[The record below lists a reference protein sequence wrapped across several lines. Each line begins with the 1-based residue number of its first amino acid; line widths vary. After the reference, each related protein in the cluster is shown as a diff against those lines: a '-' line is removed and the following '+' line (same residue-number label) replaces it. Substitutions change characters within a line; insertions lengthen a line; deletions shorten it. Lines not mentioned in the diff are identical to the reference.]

1 MSSVTAVPIRPL
13 KRGSLVR
20 LWAGIAIL
28 LLAAFL
34 LARLGA
40 GRLHAVEVE
49 TVAAGHGAPITAM
62 DGVLVE
68 YRGTT
73 DDGKVFDS
81 TEGRGPAPF
90 LVGETVPGF
99 RDALMQMHEG
109 GTYRVLVPG
118 RLAYGEHPPKGSGI
132 GLSMV
137 YRTVQMHDGEIEV
150 QSIPGGGTTV
160 RLLLPQSERP
170 APDDQL
176 R

>member
-132 GLSMV
+132 GPNADLHFDV
-137 YRTVQMHDGEIEV
+137 AVVRVVPNAAIQAAAQAQAQGQPEV
-150 QSIPGGGTTV
+150 
-160 RLLLPQSERP
+160 R
-170 APDDQL
+170 
-176 R
+176 